1 MEEDD
6 TKGVAPTVWIPIL
19 RDAEES
25 WRHFQATVA
34 FASGDAIVLERGGA
48 LVLQKFPVAP
58 DDIKHLSLPAYV
70 GLYELSR
77 VLQRASTEYLRATS
91 LCDTADELN
100 IVRLVSKF
108 FPLVQVI
115 AVAGQQQTPPPGAPM
130 HALPSSPT
138 HAPGIYP
145 LIVANCNYQLCG
157 TLPHTCTLPQRR

>member
-1 MEEDD
+1 MEGAA
-6 TKGVAPTVWIPIL
+6 GVAPTVWIPIL
-19 RDAEES
+19 KDAEES

-48 LVLQKFPVAP
+48 LVLQRFPVAP

-100 IVRLVSKF
+100 IARLANKF
-108 FPLVQVI
+108 FPLVHVI
-115 AVAGQQQTPPPGAPM
+115 TIAGHLPRGA
-130 HALPSSPT
+130 PT
-138 HAPGIYP
+138 HAPSIHP
-145 LIVANCNYQLCG
+145 VVVSNCNYQLCS
-157 TLPHTCTLPQRR
+157 TPPRPTPSQRC